1 MLLSDPL
8 EEQLEETQVQKACK
22 KVHELPKDDNCLD
35 ICKEARTF
43 EKPQHTCRRA
53 FCNQPLS
60 QIYHCNMEDPDYEN
74 PIHRIHKSMKSSKSK
89 RKIMKKR

>member
-22 KVHELPKDDNCLD
+22 KVQELPKDDNCLD
-35 ICKEARTF
+35 ICKEARHL

-53 FCNQPLS
+53 FCDQPLS
-60 QIYHCNMEDPDYEN
+60 QICHCNMEDPDYEN